1 MDNKF
6 KDKTILITGGAGFI
20 GSHLCERFLGIGAKV
35 VCFDNLSTGNK
46 SNLKQVAHN
55 NKFVLEKG
63 DINNKKTLNRVFNKY
78 NIDYVIHLAAVLG
91 VKRLEEEPLEI
102 IKDIR
107 GTKYILDQCREHKI
121 KKVIFA
127 SSSEAYGEP
136 LKLPQKEDGIHNPNP
151 RDVYALTKLMG
162 ENLIR
167 IYYDNY
173 KVPGCAVRFFNVY
186 GPRQDSSPY
195 GFVVGIFINQILK
208 GEHPTIFGDGM
219 QTRDFVY
226 INDSVEAVVKALAS
240 SNKTNGEVINIGAG
254 RQTTILDLCEK
265 ITQLSGRNVE
275 PIFLPERKIEIRY
288 RCPDTAKMQNL
299 LKFKP
304 RVSLTN
310 GLEQT
315 YKWYQNK
322 LS

>member
-6 KDKTILITGGAGFI
+6 KDKTILVTGGAGFI
-20 GSHLCERFLGIGAKV
+20 GSHLCERFLDIGAKI
-35 VCFDNLSTGNK
+35 VCFDNLSTGRK
-46 SNLKQVAHN
+46 SSLEQVLDN
-55 NKFVLEKG
+55 NSFVLEIG
-63 DINNKKTLNRVFNKY
+63 DINYKETLKKVFNKY

-102 IKDIR
+102 IKDIK
-107 GTKYILDQCREHKI
+107 GTKYILDECKEHKI
-121 KKVIFA
+121 KKIVFA

-195 GFVVGIFINQILK
+195 GFVVGIFINQVLQDK
-208 GEHPTIFGDGM
+208 KLTIFGDGM
-219 QTRDFVY
+219 QTRDFTY
-226 INDSVEAVVKALAS
+226 INDSTEAVVKALAS
-240 SNKTNGEVINIGAG
+240 SDKTNGEVINIGAG
-254 RQTTILDLCEK
+254 RQTTILDLAEK
-265 ITQLSGRNVE
+265 ITQLSGKNFD

-288 RCPDTAKMQNL
+288 RCPDTTKMLNL

-304 RVSLTN
+304 KYSLN
-310 GLEQT
+310 EGLDIT
-315 YKWYQNK
+315 YKWYKNK

>member
-1 MDNKF
+1 MPNQF
-6 KDKTILITGGAGFI
+6 HNKTILITGGAGFI
-20 GSHLCERFLGIGAKV
+20 GSHLCERFLDLGAQI
-35 VCFDNLSTGNK
+35 VCFDNFSTGSQ
-46 SNLKQVAHN
+46 SNLEQVSHN

-63 DINNKKTLNRVFNKY
+63 DINNKQTLNKIFNRY
-78 NIDYVIHLAAVLG
+78 SIDYVLHLAAVLG

-102 IKDIR
+102 IKDIK
-107 GTKYILDQCREHKI
+107 GIKYILDECRNHKI
-121 KKVIFA
+121 KKIIFA

-173 KVPGCAVRFFNVY
+173 NVPGCAARFFNVY

-195 GFVVGIFINQILK
+195 GFVVGIFINQLLK
-208 GEHPTIFGDGM
+208 NQQPTIFGDGM
-219 QTRDFVY
+219 QTRDFTYVD
-226 INDSVEAVVKALAS
+226 DSVEAVVRALDS
-240 SNKTNGEVINIGAG
+240 GNETNGEVINIGTG
-254 RQTTILDLCEK
+254 RQTTVSELCEK
-265 ITQLSGRNVE
+265 ITQLSGKKIQ

-288 RCPDTAKMQNL
+288 RCPDTTKMKNL

-304 RVSLTN
+304 SYSLSQ
-310 GLEQT
+310 GLDLT